1 MSKRLVAV
9 VVALAVVAGAC
20 SGSGGDGAGGGSGV
34 DAAVLGTE
42 VTAAVDEWMVASG
55 APGVTLTVLGP
66 DGLEITEVAGV
77 SDLRAG
83 DEVTAADHWR
93 FGSITKPMTS
103 AVVLALADEGRID
116 LDAPVSQYLGSGWAE
131 GYELDGVDYGD
142 TLTVAQMLNHT
153 AGFAEYAFD
162 PGFYALVS
170 TRLDQPLEPEEVV
183 AWAVE
188 RGPQS
193 VPGTT
198 YSYTTVG
205 HVVAGLVIEAVTGR
219 PAADV
224 LAEYLFDP
232 AGATDAYLPPSG
244 SPADG
249 VVNGYAAGLLADAIV
264 ALPSLAPL
272 EAQAR
277 VGDLLDISV
286 APQEV
291 LTTAGWTGGGIEAQS
306 DDIARI
312 MRVIFNG
319 TTLDEDDIATF
330 TTPVPGENYGLGI
343 GVGEIDGY
351 TTYSHGGGVPGF
363 RSDALYIP
371 ELDIAVAASTN
382 VVPLESDGEISLLT
396 QRVASLAI
404 AAVLAARSAS

>member
-1 MSKRLVAV
+1 MRKRLVVAIVSVAV
-9 VVALAVVAGAC
+9 LATACSSSSGDESAAGQAIDATALAAEVALTTEEWLAASVV
-20 SGSGGDGAGGGSGV
+20 
-34 DAAVLGTE
+34 
-42 VTAAVDEWMVASG
+42 
-55 APGVTLTVLGP
+55 PGVTLAVVGP
-66 DGLEITEVAGV
+66 DGLEIVEVAGV
-77 SDLRAG
+77 SDLRSGEA
-83 DEVTAADHWR
+83 VTAADHWR

-103 AVVLALADEGRID
+103 AIVLALVDEGLID
-116 LDAPVSQYLGSGWAE
+116 LDAPVSQYLGEGWAA
-131 GYELDGVDYGD
+131 GYTLDGVDYGD

-162 PGFYALVS
+162 PGFYSLVS
-170 TRLDQPLEPEEVV
+170 DRLDQPLEPEEVV
-183 AWAVE
+183 AWGVE

-205 HVVAGLVIEAVTGR
+205 HVVAGLIIEAVTGR

-224 LAEYLFDP
+224 FAEYLFVP
-232 AGATDAYLPPSG
+232 AGAENAFLPPSG
-244 SPADG
+244 FPAGG
-249 VVNGYAAGLLADAIV
+249 VVNGHVGGILADYIASLPAIA
-264 ALPSLAPL
+264 ALEG
-272 EAQAR
+272 EAR
-277 VGDLLDISV
+277 RGDLLDISV

-291 LTTAGWTGGGIEAQS
+291 LTTAGWTGGGIEAQP

-319 TTLDEDDIATF
+319 TVLDEAAIATF

-343 GVGEIDGY
+343 RVGEIDGY
-351 TTYSHGGGVPGF
+351 TVYSHGGGVPGF

-382 VVPLESDGEISLLT
+382 LVPLDPDNEIGDLT
-396 QRVASLAI
+396 RQVASLAI
-404 AAVLAARSAS
+404 AAVTRSLTPA

>member
-1 MSKRLVAV
+1 MVRRLVGIVIVAAVVATACGGSDGEETSTGPSVDVAALAAEVAV
-9 VVALAVVAGAC
+9 VTEEWLA
-20 SGSGGDGAGGGSGV
+20 
-34 DAAVLGTE
+34 
-42 VTAAVDEWMVASG
+42 ASG
-55 APGVTLTVLGP
+55 APGVTLAVLGP
-66 DGLEITEVAGV
+66 DDLEIVEVAGV
-77 SDLRAG
+77 SDLRSA
-83 DEVTAADHWR
+83 EAVTAADHWR

-116 LDAPVSQYLGSGWAE
+116 LDAPVSQYLGEGWAA
-131 GYELDGVDYGD
+131 GYTLDGVDYGD

-153 AGFAEYAFD
+153 AGFAEFAFD
-162 PGFYALVS
+162 PGFYSLVS
-170 TRLDQPLEPEEVV
+170 DRLDQPLEPEEVV
-183 AWAVE
+183 AWGVE

-224 LAEYLFDP
+224 LAEYLFTP
-232 AGATDAYLPPSG
+232 AGANDAYLPPSTY
-244 SPADG
+244 PADG
-249 VVNGYAAGLLADAIV
+249 VVNGYVAGILADFIAS
-264 ALPSLAPL
+264 LPALAPL
-272 EAQAR
+272 EEEAR
-277 VGDLLDISV
+277 IGDVLDISV

-291 LTTAGWTGGGIEAQS
+291 LTTAGWTGGGIEAQP

-319 TTLDEDDIATF
+319 TVLDDDVIATF

-351 TTYSHGGGVPGF
+351 TAYSHGGGVPGF

-371 ELDIAVAASTN
+371 ELDIAVAASSN
-382 VVPLESDGEISLLT
+382 LVPLDPDNEIGNLT
-396 QRVASLAI
+396 REVASLVI
-404 AAVLAARSAS
+404 AALTAAPTPA